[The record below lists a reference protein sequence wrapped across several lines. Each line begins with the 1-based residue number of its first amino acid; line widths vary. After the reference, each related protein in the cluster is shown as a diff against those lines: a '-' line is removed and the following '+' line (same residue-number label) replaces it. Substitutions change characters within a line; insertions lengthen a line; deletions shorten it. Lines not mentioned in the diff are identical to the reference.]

1 MISLRTSGLF
11 QGEFWEVPTA
21 AKFEAQLQVKTGT
34 YSALLDMNSE
44 NMTSETPGMHNFHEI
59 IFKLAVSC
67 PFYLIN
73 YMFLSAWI

>member
-1 MISLRTSGLF
+1 VISLRTSGLF
-11 QGEFWEVPTA
+11 QDTFGKVPA
-21 AKFEAQLQVKTGT
+21 AKFEAQLQVKTGI

-44 NMTSETPGMHNFHEI
+44 NMTSETTGTHNFHEI

-73 YMFLSAWI
+73 YMF

>member
-11 QGEFWEVPTA
+11 QDTFGKVPTA
-21 AKFEAQLQVKTGT
+21 AKFEAQLQVKTGI

-44 NMTSETPGMHNFHEI
+44 NMTSETTGTHNFHEI

-73 YMFLSAWI
+73 YMFLSA